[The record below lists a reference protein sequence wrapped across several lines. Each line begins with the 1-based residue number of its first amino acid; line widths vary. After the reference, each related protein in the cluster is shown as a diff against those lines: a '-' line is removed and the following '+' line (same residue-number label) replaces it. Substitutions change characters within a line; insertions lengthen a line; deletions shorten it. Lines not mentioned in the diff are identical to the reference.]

1 MNVKKILLL
10 GIGVTLAL
18 GLGACKQNSISA
30 ETQKE
35 KDGKNIIVGVC
46 PGPYGDMFKDA
57 IKPSLEDR
65 GYKVTIKEFS
75 DYVQPN
81 KALAK
86 EEIDVNMFQH
96 SIYLKRFSEE
106 NKLEL
111 SSITEIPTAGM
122 GVFSNKVKSLEE
134 IKDGDLVTLPNDP
147 TNLTRALRVLESAG
161 LIKIDPKA
169 DPASATEK
177 DLSENSKNL
186 KFKLIE
192 APQLPRT
199 LDSADLAV
207 VNGNYAIAAGLDL
220 GEAVYSEKLKTGYIN
235 VIAVRTSNV
244 DSQFSKDIL
253 EIVKT
258 DKFKSVIDD
267 SKGQY
272 KSFQKPE
279 KY

>member
-10 GIGVTLAL
+10 GIVATLTL
-18 GLGACKQNSISA
+18 GLGACKKSSDVVELKNG
-30 ETQKE
+30 
-35 KDGKNIIVGVC
+35 KDEKNIIIGVC

-57 IKPSLEDR
+57 IQPSLEER

-86 EEIDVNMFQH
+86 KEIDVNMFQH

-106 NKLEL
+106 NNLEL
-111 SSITEIPTAGM
+111 SAITEIPTAGM
-122 GVFSNKVKSLEE
+122 GIFSNKVKSLEE
-134 IKDGDLVTLPNDP
+134 IKDGSLVTLPNDP
-147 TNLTRALRVLESAG
+147 TNLTRALKVLEAAG
-161 LIKIDPKA
+161 LIKIDTKA
-169 DPASATEK
+169 DPALATEK

-220 GEAVYSEKLKTGYIN
+220 SEAVYSEKLKTGYIN
-235 VIAVRTSNV
+235 VIAVRTSDV
-244 DSQFSKDIL
+244 EDKLSKDIL
-253 EIVKT
+253 KIVKS
-258 DKFKSVIDD
+258 DKFKAIIDN

-279 KY
+279 NY